1 MKYAMSRIEFEVETL
16 QEDYEWLVSFR
27 EIDVNNGE
35 NAVSDVYVVSI
46 CAFDINWEKNS
57 VGYIHIENIDY
68 LCSISEG
75 GDEEIIER
83 CHEIF
88 RVIEREVVEEI
99 ISL

>member
-1 MKYAMSRIEFEVETL
+1 MVESRIEFEVETL
-16 QEDYEWLVSFR
+16 QEDYEWLVCFR
-27 EIDVNNGE
+27 EIDVA

-46 CAFDINWEKNS
+46 CAFDINWEENR

-75 GDEEIIER
+75 EEEEIIER
-83 CHEIF
+83 CHDIF

>member
-1 MKYAMSRIEFEVETL
+1 MVESRIEFEVETL
-16 QEDYEWLVSFR
+16 QEDYEWLVCFR
-27 EIDVNNGE
+27 EIDVNNGS
-35 NAVSDVYVVSI
+35 SDVYVVSI
-46 CAFDINWEKNS
+46 CAFDINFDNNS

-83 CHEIF
+83 CHDIF

>member
-1 MKYAMSRIEFEVETL
+1 MVESRIEFEVETL
-16 QEDYEWLVSFR
+16 QEDYEWLVCFR
-27 EIDVNNGE
+27 EIDVESG
-35 NAVSDVYVVSI
+35 ASDVYVVSI
-46 CAFDINWEKNS
+46 CAFDINWEDNS

-83 CHEIF
+83 CHDIF

>member
-1 MKYAMSRIEFEVETL
+1 MENVMSRIEFEVETL

-27 EIDVNNGE
+27 EIDINNE
-35 NAVSDVYVVSI
+35 ANEVSEVYVVSI
-46 CAFDINWEKNS
+46 CVADINWEENS
-57 VGYIHIENIDY
+57 VNYIHIENIDY

-75 GDEEIIER
+75 GEEEIIER
-83 CHEIF
+83 CYDIF

>member
-1 MKYAMSRIEFEVETL
+1 MVESRIEFDVETL

-27 EIDVNNGE
+27 EIDINNGANE
-35 NAVSDVYVVSI
+35 VSEVYVVST
-46 CAFDINWEKNS
+46 CVADINFEERS
-57 VGYIHIENIDY
+57 VNYIHIENIDY

-75 GDEEIIER
+75 DEEEIIER
-83 CHEIF
+83 CHDIF

>member
-1 MKYAMSRIEFEVETL
+1 MVESRIEFEVETL

-27 EIDVNNGE
+27 EIDGA

-46 CAFDINWEKNS
+46 CAFDINFENNS
-57 VGYIHIENIDY
+57 VNYIHIENIDY

-75 GDEEIIER
+75 REEEIIER
-83 CHEIF
+83 CHDIF

>member
-1 MKYAMSRIEFEVETL
+1 MVESRIEFEVETL

-27 EIDVNNGE
+27 EIDGANV
-35 NAVSDVYVVSI
+35 VSEVYVVSI
-46 CAFDINWEKNS
+46 CVADINFEERS
-57 VGYIHIENIDY
+57 VNYIHIENIDY

-75 GDEEIIER
+75 GEEEIIER
-83 CHEIF
+83 CHDIF